1 MCCKNYAKLHFTEFY
16 QFKDG
21 SALVQKGHTKGHKGQ
36 GKLGHVD
43 KSLGNGPK
51 GHYAKL

>member
-1 MCCKNYAKLHFTEFY
+1 MCCKNYAKFHFTEFY

-21 SALVQKGHTKGHKGQ
+21 SALVQKGHKGQ

-51 GHYAKL
+51 CHYAKL